1 MSALKNPSPYTN
13 SQTSSHTS
21 SQIRS
26 SVLVIGHP
34 NSNSISF
41 GADFASDFESA
52 REPLDNGRY
61 AVIVLPC
68 SAQTADR
75 ALELLQYVSASSPLS
90 QRVIIENDTPPDL
103 LRRII
108 NAGSVF
114 RILPSFDDANFDLT
128 VQQALEEYNQLRQN
142 AKLLQLMNEQN
153 ERLRKLTIE
162 LEERVEARR
171 KSLEDAKEKLLV
183 TNHRSEALHRALVAI
198 HKAASLGEMERLV
211 TEALSSALGL
221 SWTRVLYQDQGF
233 QAQIDHQAASGSAL
247 SNARHSLNSLY
258 SVHRAALTRGRET
271 LGAIHFAR
279 SIEKPFTRDETS
291 FLGQV
296 ADAVSLATDRLT
308 KLEQSEAL
316 KHQWEATFDAILEPV
331 SLIKEDY
338 TVIRINRAFAH
349 HSGTEPENVIGR
361 KCHEALFG
369 RSSPCEGCTIGGANF
384 RLKSSR
390 TTSGAQPTYEVFSQR
405 IEQQVQFI
413 PEDPALFVNM
423 YHDVS
428 EQLRYERQILESAKM
443 AELGTIGSSIAHEL
457 NNPLGGMLSFLQ
469 LIKMDISD
477 KRKTTDHVDQP
488 YYDDIDE
495 METGARRCRDIVQS
509 LLGFT
514 RKSGTDLT
522 ETTDL
527 REAIEQALKI
537 TELQTRAMGISVR
550 LDLPAQPA
558 MIRAQFNSVAQAL
571 RNFLQ
576 NAQESIA
583 ETKVQ
588 QRAHALEAQQRAN
601 APESD
606 RRVHGEIVIRLTSD
620 PAWHKIEIQ
629 DNGAGLAPQIE
640 STSLGLNL
648 AQQIISQ
655 LGGKLEIHS
664 TKDVGSTAMLWFPAS

>member
-1 MSALKNPSPYTN
+1 MSALKSPSP
-13 SQTSSHTS
+13 
-21 SQIRS
+21 QIRS

-41 GADFASDFESA
+41 GADFANDFDSA

-68 SAQTADR
+68 SAETADR
-75 ALELLQYVSASSPLS
+75 ALELLEFVSASSPLS

-114 RILPSFDDANFDLT
+114 RILPSFEDGNFDLT

-221 SWTRVLYQDQGF
+221 AWTRVLYQAQGA
-233 QAQIDHQAASGSAL
+233 QAQDNSSAL
-247 SNARHSLNSLY
+247 NKARHTVNTLY
-258 SVHRAALTRGRET
+258 SVHRAALTRGREI

-338 TVIRINRAFAH
+338 TVVRINLAFAR
-349 HSGTEPENVIGR
+349 HSGTEPEKVIGR
-361 KCHEALFG
+361 KCYEAMFG
-369 RSSPCEGCTIGGANF
+369 RTSPCDGCMIGGANF
-384 RLKSSR
+384 RLKASR
-390 TTSGAQPTYEVFSQR
+390 TASGAQPIYEVFSQR

-428 EQLRYERQILESAKM
+428 EQLRYEQQILESAKM

-469 LIKMDISD
+469 LIMMEIID
-477 KRKTTDHVDQP
+477 KRKAAGHVEQP
-488 YYDDIDE
+488 YYEDIEE
-495 METGARRCRDIVQS
+495 MEKGARRCRDIVQS

-514 RKSGTDLT
+514 RKSGTDVT

-527 REAIEQALKI
+527 REVIEQALKI

-550 LDLPAQPA
+550 LDVPTQPA
-558 MIRAQFNSVAQAL
+558 LIRAQFNSVAQAL

-576 NAQESIA
+576 NAQEAIA
-583 ETKVQ
+583 ETK
-588 QRAHALEAQQRAN
+588 HG
-601 APESD
+601 D

-620 PAWHKIEIQ
+620 QAWHKIEIQ
-629 DNGAGLAPQIE
+629 DNGSGDGSGLDPKVE
-640 STSLGLNL
+640 NSSLGLNV

-655 LGGKLEIHS
+655 LGGKLEIRS
-664 TKDVGSTAMLWFPAS
+664 IKDVGSTAMLWFPA